1 MEELRVATSNP
12 LRDLVEIYSVY
23 WCEMTFSITV
33 VDRSRWG
40 AKEGRFHNTK
50 EEELV
55 SRALS
60 ITKGMKLVYSVGAE
74 PNQEAR
80 VSNNISLH
88 VRKTILNEWTGQRE
102 NKYGPSV
109 PISGVTA
116 DRP

>member
-1 MEELRVATSNP
+1 
-12 LRDLVEIYSVY
+12 
-23 WCEMTFSITV
+23 
-33 VDRSRWG
+33 
-40 AKEGRFHNTK
+40 
-50 EEELV
+50 
-55 SRALS
+55 
-60 ITKGMKLVYSVGAE
+60 MKLVYSVGAE